1 MDVEEWLAEGGKDV
15 TPVTDLRPSSVSVN
29 AFGDVVLTY
38 PEPESK
44 KTEPVVYKN
53 DGAAIDFSKFVPDSF
68 PVLVGVARGNIRR
81 LGFFLFCLL
90 VPLLV
95 FRGFCL
101 SGVFLSLALSF
112 SCPLLGR
119 LALSFWRTSSWRR
132 RIYRPLVPVED
143 VPEEQVAESL
153 RSVLTDPVV
162 HDDLG
167 LGRGCLSVVDGAFQC
182 IAVSTG
188 YSGYVQTARV
198 AVMSRHLVTKSTFD
212 IRPSHSRGAK
222 CESDRVT
229 LMVAE
234 LQDPYERV
242 AVKLMFSPEMVNVI
256 QPRSD
261 GMNDALRRSECHNI
275 ASRISN
281 LMIPST
287 MCSEIQRGSGMI
299 ARLISSNHDVSSSVV
314 STVLQDFR
322 GGSSSIRLLG
332 LDIVPLMASPFLL
345 FLGTVLLSPGF
356 LTFMLRLVGL

>member
-1 MDVEEWLAEGGKDV
+1 
-15 TPVTDLRPSSVSVN
+15 
-29 AFGDVVLTY
+29 
-38 PEPESK
+38 
-44 KTEPVVYKN
+44 
-53 DGAAIDFSKFVPDSF
+53 
-68 PVLVGVARGNIRR
+68 
-81 LGFFLFCLL
+81 
-90 VPLLV
+90 
-95 FRGFCL
+95 
-101 SGVFLSLALSF
+101 
-112 SCPLLGR
+112 
-119 LALSFWRTSSWRR
+119 
-132 RIYRPLVPVED
+132 
-143 VPEEQVAESL
+143 
-153 RSVLTDPVV
+153 
-162 HDDLG
+162 
-167 LGRGCLSVVDGAFQC
+167 
-182 IAVSTG
+182 
-188 YSGYVQTARV
+188 
-198 AVMSRHLVTKSTFD
+198 
-212 IRPSHSRGAK
+212 
-222 CESDRVT
+222 
-229 LMVAE
+229 MVAE